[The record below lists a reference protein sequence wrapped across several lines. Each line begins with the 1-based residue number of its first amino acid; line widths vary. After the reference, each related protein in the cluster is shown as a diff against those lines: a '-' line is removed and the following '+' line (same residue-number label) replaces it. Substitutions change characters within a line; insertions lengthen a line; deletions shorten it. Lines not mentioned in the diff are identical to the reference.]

1 MRFKGSI
8 NKGFL
13 IALALTLI
21 PTAAI
26 SVQKIIPGSACK
38 IYQQKV
44 AYQNKIY
51 TCIKSGKKLVWNKG
65 VIDPTVTAKAAA
77 DAKAAAE
84 KLAADAKAAAEKL
97 AADAKATEAKAATDK
112 LAAEKAIADKV
123 AGDAKAAAEKAIAD
137 RVAADAKAAADK
149 AIADKVA
156 ADAKAAADKTIAD
169 KVAADAKA
177 AADKLTADK
186 FAAEQAAATKL
197 EADKVAVY
205 RATLSPC
212 PADGKCRVGN
222 IGPGG
227 GIVFYISPTPQPW
240 GQYLEVAPATWA
252 GGYFDPYT
260 QWCSLGDTLLATSI
274 TDPDSIKRNSE
285 AVGSGKVNTD
295 LMLASCM
302 RGVANLVRNY
312 KGGGKTDWY
321 LPSADEVNLML
332 KQNSVVGDF
341 SVTSYWSSSLAPV
354 YGSWQQLVYAGLNYT
369 SDETNASSVRPIRA
383 FG

>member
-84 KLAADAKAAAEKL
+84 KLAADAKA
-97 AADAKATEAKAATDK
+97 TEAKAATDK

-137 RVAADAKAAADK
+137 R
-149 AIADKVA
+149 
-156 ADAKAAADKTIAD
+156 
-169 KVAADAKA
+169 VAADAKA

>member
-1 MRFKGSI
+1 M
-8 NKGFL
+8 
-13 IALALTLI
+13 
-21 PTAAI
+21 
-26 SVQKIIPGSACK
+26 
-38 IYQQKV
+38 
-44 AYQNKIY
+44 
-51 TCIKSGKKLVWNKG
+51 
-65 VIDPTVTAKAAA
+65 
-77 DAKAAAE
+77 
-84 KLAADAKAAAEKL
+84 
-97 AADAKATEAKAATDK
+97 
-112 LAAEKAIADKV
+112 
-123 AGDAKAAAEKAIAD
+123 
-137 RVAADAKAAADK
+137 
-149 AIADKVA
+149 
-156 ADAKAAADKTIAD
+156 
-169 KVAADAKA
+169 
-177 AADKLTADK
+177 
-186 FAAEQAAATKL
+186 
-197 EADKVAVY
+197 AVY

>member
-1 MRFKGSI
+1 M
-8 NKGFL
+8 
-13 IALALTLI
+13 
-21 PTAAI
+21 
-26 SVQKIIPGSACK
+26 
-38 IYQQKV
+38 
-44 AYQNKIY
+44 
-51 TCIKSGKKLVWNKG
+51 
-65 VIDPTVTAKAAA
+65 
-77 DAKAAAE
+77 
-84 KLAADAKAAAEKL
+84 
-97 AADAKATEAKAATDK
+97 
-112 LAAEKAIADKV
+112 
-123 AGDAKAAAEKAIAD
+123 
-137 RVAADAKAAADK
+137 
-149 AIADKVA
+149 
-156 ADAKAAADKTIAD
+156 
-169 KVAADAKA
+169 
-177 AADKLTADK
+177 
-186 FAAEQAAATKL
+186 
-197 EADKVAVY
+197 AVY

-274 TDPDSIKRNSE
+274 TDLDSIKRNSE

>member
-38 IYQQKV
+38 IYQLKV

-112 LAAEKAIADKV
+112 L
-123 AGDAKAAAEKAIAD
+123 AAEKAIAD